1 MKKLQ
6 NNRQSGI
13 TLIAL
18 VITIIVLIIL
28 AGVAINLTLGQ
39 NGLLNRTKEA
49 REKYEIASA
58 KEYIELKIDEC
69 IIEKG
74 GDASLQDIID
84 YLAEDS
90 SVTYYVALEE
100 VGLVAGEVDIGSPKE
115 IYVVYNSYQFKVD
128 ESKKVEFI
136 SIVDVDL
143 EGKVSIEAQVKEY
156 LGKNAEEKYEASVL
170 LKATGDAE
178 ISKLEIQNPDGTTLT
193 LEPDGLTT
201 VGKDMT
207 IEFDKTYKVI
217 LTTANGHRYTKKII
231 EKSEETIMNAEQL
244 ASFRDKVNSGLTY
257 EGKTVKLGVDIDL
270 STVCGANVGGK
281 EVSWEPIGYYNS
293 ETENCS
299 FKGTF
304 DGNNKT
310 ISNLYI
316 NTAANYQGVFGYTI
330 NLSIKNLSVTGVI
343 KNANQ
348 YVAAIAGMA
357 YDATIENC
365 YSYVNMHADKNERAF
380 MAGIVGYAKNTN
392 IVKCK
397 NYGNISVNS
406 AYVGGIVS
414 CIRESN
420 VEECINYGNINGT
433 GNSFAF
439 GGIVGVIQTATID
452 KCVNTG
458 KVVSTGNGIGGIVGA
473 IWESGGE
480 NNYVYNS
487 YNTGNISGNY
497 VAAICGDCEKKI
509 YLENCYN
516 TGKIEGSYR
525 KALVSNAK
533 SSTIEIKNSYYLN
546 SCNAGGKGTSKT
558 TTELQGL
565 SSSLGD
571 AFTSDVKVKVI
582 DESTGEEKEVW
593 KYNNGYPILKWQLQE
608 NQVTE

>member
-1 MKKLQ
+1 MKNIK
-6 NNRQSGI
+6 GI

-74 GDASLQDIID
+74 GEASLQDIID

-90 SVTYYVALEE
+90 NVTYYVALEE

-115 IYVVYNSYQFKVD
+115 IYVVYNSYQFKIN

-143 EGKVSIEAQVKEY
+143 EGKVSIEAQVEEH
-156 LGKNAEEKYEASVL
+156 LGKNADEKYEARVL

-178 ISKLEIQNPDGTTLT
+178 ISKLEIQNPDGTSLT

-244 ASFRDKVNSGLTY
+244 ASFRDRVNRGLTY
-257 EGKTVKLGVDIDL
+257 EGKTVKLGADIDL

-281 EVSWEPIGYYNS
+281 EVSWEPIGNYNS
-293 ETENCS
+293 SDDYCYFN
-299 FKGTF
+299 GTF

-310 ISNLYI
+310 ISNIYI
-316 NTAANYQGVFGYTI
+316 NASKGYQAFFGVNNG
-330 NLSIKNLSVTGVI
+330 NIKN
-343 KNANQ
+343 
-348 YVAAIAGMA
+348 
-357 YDATIENC
+357 
-365 YSYVNMHADKNERAF
+365 
-380 MAGIVGYAKNTN
+380 
-392 IVKCK
+392 
-397 NYGNISVNS
+397 
-406 AYVGGIVS
+406 
-414 CIRESN
+414 IR
-420 VEECINYGNINGT
+420 INGNINIIGNNLYTAGIAVINKGT
-433 GNSFAF
+433 ILNCHNSVLIKGYNVVAGVVASTTNESIIEKCSNNVEIYSTYGNA
-439 GGIVGVIQTATID
+439 GGIAGTNAGTIKECLNKGYIHSNITA
-452 KCVNTG
+452 
-458 KVVSTGNGIGGIVGA
+458 GGIIAYQHTGA
-473 IWESGGE
+473 
-480 NNYVYNS
+480 VY
-487 YNTGNISGNY
+487 
-497 VAAICGDCEKKI
+497 
-509 YLENCYN
+509 NCYN
-516 TGKIEGSYR
+516 TGKIESSSAIGGICGAAGISGQ
-525 KALVSNAK
+525 NAAYVY
-533 SSTIEIKNSYYLN
+533 NSYNVGNIIGSSWNGPLIGLN
-546 SCNAGGKGTSKT
+546 NANGGTSQT
-558 TTELQGL
+558 INCY
-565 SSSLGD
+565 SSGITAEKLNNGQYSD
-571 AFTSDVKVKVI
+571 NAFTNDIKEKVV
-582 DESTGEEKEVW
+582 DETTGTEKEVW

-608 NQVTE
+608 NQVAE

>member
-128 ESKKVEFI
+128 ESKNVEFI

-143 EGKVSIEAQVKEY
+143 EGKVSIEAQVKEH
-156 LGKNAEEKYEASVL
+156 LGKNSDGKYEASVL

-257 EGKTVKLGVDIDL
+257 EGKTVRLGADIDL

-293 ETENCS
+293 DDDYCS

-304 DGNNKT
+304 DGKDYV
-310 ISNLYI
+310 IKGIYI
-316 NTAANYQGVFGYTI
+316 NVELSNRGLFGYI
-330 NLSIKNLSVTGVI
+330 DGAKIENVIIKNGQVNALHNSGVI
-343 KNANQ
+343 
-348 YVAAIAGMA
+348 V
-357 YDATIENC
+357 
-365 YSYVNMHADKNERAF
+365 
-380 MAGIVGYAKNTN
+380 GISKKSEVIHCNNSA
-392 IVKCK
+392 
-397 NYGNISVNS
+397 NIS
-406 AYVGGIVS
+406 G
-414 CIRESN
+414 N
-420 VEECINYGNINGT
+420 V
-433 GNSFAF
+433 
-439 GGIVGVIQTATID
+439 D
-452 KCVNTG
+452 
-458 KVVSTGNGIGGIVGA
+458 IGGIIGSSADTLIQRCANTGEITGKHSAGGVVGE
-473 IWESGGE
+473 INGSSIVNE
-480 NNYVYNS
+480 S
-487 YNTGNISGNY
+487 YNTGNIKTTDNGSVNENYIAGGIVGYKENVGN
-497 VAAICGDCEKKI
+497 ITI
-509 YLENCYN
+509 SNCYN
-516 TGKIEGSYR
+516 VGNVYGKIYTAGIIPYLSYGG
-525 KALVSNAK
+525 
-533 SSTIEIKNSYYLN
+533 TIDIKNNYNIGNLSGGTI
-546 SCNAGGKGTSKT
+546 NAI
-558 TTELQGL
+558 
-565 SSSLGD
+565 SSSKVVSYQGTPKIQHNNNYWLKDCGATYGYPSSNTNATPLDANTLKSYASTLGD
-571 AFTSDVKVKVI
+571 AYTNDI
-582 DESTGEEKEVW
+582 QNEDGTW

-608 NQVTE
+608 N

>member
-1 MKKLQ
+1 MKKLLEKEQ
-6 NNRQSGI
+6 KGI

-18 VITIIVLIIL
+18 IITIIVLIIL

-100 VGLVAGEVDIGSPKE
+100 VGLVTGEVDIGSPKE

-143 EGKVSIEAQVKEY
+143 EGKVSIEAQVKEH
-156 LGKNAEEKYEASVL
+156 LGKNSDGKYEASVL
-170 LKATGDAE
+170 LKATGEAE

-257 EGKTVKLGVDIDL
+257 EGKTVKLGADIDL

-293 ETENCS
+293 DDDYCS

-304 DGNNKT
+304 DGDDKT
-310 ISNLYI
+310 IYSIYI
-316 NTAANYQGVFGYTI
+316 NTNRDFQALFGQIEESVIKNIKLEQGLIKGI
-330 NLSIKNLSVTGVI
+330 NAIGGIVSRALESNIKKNASNVEIIGKSEATAGICAIAEKTFILQCTNNGRIEGAHGTGGIVGELLDSKVEESYNTGSIKNTTTGSPYNTYNAGGIAGVI
-343 KNANQ
+343 LGRSNESEIIIKNCYNNGIINGYQ
-348 YVAAIAGMA
+348 HAAGIIAWMQGGGTMN
-357 YDATIENC
+357 IENC
-365 YSYVNMHADKNERAF
+365 YTVGKINGDKKYSIYAN
-380 MAGIVGYAKNTN
+380 IVGWGNYSPKNVRIINNYWLNNSGTTYGYPSSNTN
-392 IVKCK
+392 ATPVDA
-397 NYGNISVNS
+397 NILKS
-406 AYVGGIVS
+406 Y
-414 CIRESN
+414 
-420 VEECINYGNINGT
+420 
-433 GNSFAF
+433 
-439 GGIVGVIQTATID
+439 AT
-452 KCVNTG
+452 T
-458 KVVSTGNGIGGIVGA
+458 
-473 IWESGGE
+473 
-480 NNYVYNS
+480 
-487 YNTGNISGNY
+487 
-497 VAAICGDCEKKI
+497 
-509 YLENCYN
+509 
-516 TGKIEGSYR
+516 
-525 KALVSNAK
+525 
-533 SSTIEIKNSYYLN
+533 
-546 SCNAGGKGTSKT
+546 
-558 TTELQGL
+558 
-565 SSSLGD
+565 LGD
-571 AFTSDVKVKVI
+571 DYTNDI
-582 DESTGEEKEVW
+582 QNEDGTW